1 MPVPI
6 PIPIAELS
14 RLLAADPGVVI
25 EDAAKQYDVTPRQIV
40 EALPQEMRRF
50 APGET
55 FADAMMDISRWGDVT
70 LNINTDDGI
79 MEFTGPIA
87 EGKVSR
93 GYYNVMSR
101 TGFHGHL
108 RHERC
113 AAVGFV
119 ERPFMGRSSAF
130 LSFFNTEGGIMF
142 KVFVGR
148 DESREMKGD
157 QLAAFRSLA
166 DRFCAAKAHA

>member
-6 PIPIAELS
+6 LADELA
-14 RLLAADPGVVI
+14 RVLANDPGVVI
-25 EDAAKQYDVTPRQIV
+25 EDAARQYVVTPRQVV
-40 EALPQEMRRF
+40 EALPRAMRRF
-50 APGET
+50 APGEA
-55 FADAMMDISRWGDVT
+55 FAGAMMEISRWGEVT
-70 LNINTDDGI
+70 LIINTDDGI

-113 AAVGFV
+113 SEIAFI
-119 ERPFMGRSSAF
+119 ERPFMGRASAF
-130 LSFFNTEGGIMF
+130 VSFFNVEGGIMF

-148 DESREMKGD
+148 DENREMKAD
-157 QLAAFRSLA
+157 QLSAFRALA
-166 DRFCAAKAHA
+166 DSLCG

>member
-1 MPVPI
+1 MPVPM
-6 PIPIAELS
+6 PTAELT

-25 EDAAKQYDVTPRQIV
+25 EDAARQYEVTPRQIV

-50 APGET
+50 APGDT

-70 LNINTDDGI
+70 LIINTDDGI
-79 MEFTGPIA
+79 MEFTGPVA

-113 AAVGFV
+113 AAVAFV
-119 ERPFMGRSSAF
+119 ERPFMGRASAF

-148 DESREMKGD
+148 EENRELKED
-157 QLAAFRSLA
+157 QLKAFRSLA
-166 DRFCAAKAHA
+166 DRFCAAQAYA